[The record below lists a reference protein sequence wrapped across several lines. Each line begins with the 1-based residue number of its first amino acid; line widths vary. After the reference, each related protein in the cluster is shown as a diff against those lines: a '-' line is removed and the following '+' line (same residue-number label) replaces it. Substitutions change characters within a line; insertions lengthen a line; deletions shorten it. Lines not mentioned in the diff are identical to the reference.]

1 VVAAATAR
9 GLPVAAHAHSTAATA
24 AAAHAGVTSIEH
36 CRWLTSAC
44 FDDPDLNDGI
54 ATAIAETGIFVTPT
68 IGTNYQL
75 NEQRRPGFVE
85 HQTRVL
91 RWQDTHGIRIM
102 NGTDA
107 GVSPFHLYPHHRYLE
122 AFQRAGFAHPRI
134 LDILTRESAAGLGLA
149 DRIGTLGHGYSADLI
164 VVDGDPVTDLTAL
177 RRPLLVVARGRR
189 HTPGSSPLAADL
201 E

>member
-1 VVAAATAR
+1 VTR
-9 GLPVAAHAHSTAATA
+9 TPPAATA

-36 CRWLTSAC
+36 CRWLTSAT
-44 FDDPDLNDGI
+44 FDDPDLDDDT
-54 ATAIAETGIFVTPT
+54 AAAIAEKGIIVTPT

-75 NEQRRPGFVE
+75 NEQRRPGFVA

-91 RWQDTHGIRIM
+91 RWQAKHGIRIM

-107 GVSPFHLYPHHRYLE
+107 GVSPFNLYPHHRYLE
-122 AFQRAGFAHPRI
+122 AFQRAGFSNPRI

-164 VVDGDPVTDLTAL
+164 VVDGDPLTDLTAL

-189 HTPGSSPLAADL
+189 HTPGLNPLTADL
-201 E
+201 G